1 MPGVFGA
8 DCAVLPPPKPDGTL
22 EEEGMAGVLGTAMRC
37 GFSGREDDWGAA
49 ILFLDSFFESPFPG
63 GGIPGV
69 VGKALPTFPLPG
81 MAGVLGGFM
90 LAGFAL
96 SIALALMLLL
106 GGGMPGVFGGALP
119 IVPFPGMAGVFGT
132 ARPAGLTV

>member
-1 MPGVFGA
+1 MSGGGIAGVFGKA
-8 DCAVLPPPKPDGTL
+8 LPIFPLP
-22 EEEGMAGVLGTAMRC
+22 GMAGVLGTAMRC

-69 VGKALPTFPLPG
+69 VGKALPIMFPLSG
-81 MAGVLGGFM
+81 
-90 LAGFAL
+90 
-96 SIALALMLLL
+96 I
-106 GGGMPGVFGGALP
+106 
-119 IVPFPGMAGVFGT
+119 AGVFGM

>member
-49 ILFLDSFFESPFPG
+49 IFFLDSFFESPFPG

-69 VGKALPTFPLPG
+69 VGKALPIMFPLPG
-81 MAGVLGGFM
+81 
-90 LAGFAL
+90 
-96 SIALALMLLL
+96 I
-106 GGGMPGVFGGALP
+106 
-119 IVPFPGMAGVFGT
+119 AGVFGM

>member
-1 MPGVFGA
+1 MSGGGIAGVFGKA
-8 DCAVLPPPKPDGTL
+8 LPIFPLP
-22 EEEGMAGVLGTAMRC
+22 GMAGVLGTAIRC
-37 GFSGREDDWGAA
+37 GFGGREDWGAA
-49 ILFLDSFFESPFPG
+49 IFFVDNFFENSFPG

-81 MAGVLGGFM
+81 MAGVLGGFR

-96 SIALALMLLL
+96 SIALPWLLL
-106 GGGMPGVFGGALP
+106 SGGGMPGVFGGALP
-119 IVPFPGMAGVFGT
+119 IVPFPGMAGVFGM